1 MSKPTDRA
9 DAESL
14 TPWHTLEVPRI
25 AAPTVAEN
33 RDLRE
38 TSILNAANTIARE
51 QGLDKVTFSAVA
63 KLSGMSRTAV
73 YAYFDSSADLIADVL
88 IDELFDMNELL
99 TVRVGQA
106 TDCRQAISAWM
117 RASLEYVNDG
127 RHELV
132 KSAATVELPPTR
144 RAEMAA
150 LHRGMITPLV
160 SALDDCGVSDAAHVA
175 LFISGVVDASV
186 RRLTNGGNLEDEI
199 AAAEQFILHGLT
211 AFTH

>member
-9 DAESL
+9 NADLRGS
-14 TPWHTLEVPRI
+14 WHTLGVPRI

-38 TSILNAANTIARE
+38 TSILKAANTIARE

-63 KLSGMSRTAV
+63 QLSGMSRTAV

-99 TVRVGQA
+99 AVRVAQA
-106 TDCRQAISAWM
+106 SNGHQAISAWM
-117 RASLEYVNDG
+117 RASLEYVDDG

-132 KSAATVELPPTR
+132 KSAASIDLPPTR

-150 LHRGMITPLV
+150 LHRAMNTPLV
-160 SALDDCGVSDAAHVA
+160 NALEECGVDDAAHVA

-186 RRLTNGGNLEDEI
+186 RRLTNGGNLEEEI

-211 AFTH
+211 AFTR